1 MIKEGKPILLVVEDD
16 EVLLRALYLV
26 FHDSQYTI
34 ATASDGA
41 TALSMAERLNPD
53 LVLLDLLLP
62 KMNGFDFLRA
72 IKANP
77 KLSTIPVIVL
87 SNLSDN
93 EDKDKAKALGAA
105 DYFIKSNTDLS
116 SLADKVGKI
125 LKEKK

>member
-72 IKANP
+72 FKANP
-77 KLSTIPVIVL
+77 KLSATPVIVL

-93 EDKDKAKALGAA
+93 ENKDKAKALGAA

-125 LKEKK
+125 LKH